1 MDLYCTSSL
10 TIGWL
15 GSSFFVGC
23 FIGSFI
29 LPRLADV
36 YGRKPMF
43 LIGLI
48 IYIGVCI
55 STLFCTNVYLMM
67 FILVMGGISETGRYY
82 VAYVYVVEWAPKRWQ
97 SKTGLVVFVV
107 FGIVMTLIAL

>member
-1 MDLYCTSSL
+1 MHNWVEQMDLYCTDNL
-10 TIGWL
+10 VIGWL

-29 LPRLADV
+29 LPRTADIV
-36 YGRKPMF
+36 GRKPMF
-43 LIGLI
+43 LTGLT
-48 IYIGVCI
+48 IYICVVI

-82 VAYVYVVEWAPKRWQ
+82 VAYVYVVEMMP
-97 SKTGLVVFVV
+97 SKY
-107 FGIVMTLIAL
+107 